1 MKKIK
6 VVKKFDFKSREFYS
20 LENKSSKKI
29 MKRVLTAAGPALF
42 LLSPKTLAD
51 GTAPAVVAVVAPEET
66 LTDAETTF
74 KDIYDAI
81 MGIFDAGVVLVI
93 IFAGAAWALGHRTK
107 AIEIVIG
114 VCCGYLLARHAI
126 DIRDFLKSI
135 GSK

>member
-1 MKKIK
+1 MAKIK
-6 VVKKFDFKSREFYS
+6 TVKKYDFKTGDFYNT
-20 LENKSSKKI
+20 ERNSSKAI
-29 MKRVLTAAGPALF
+29 SRVLTAAGPALV
-42 LLSPKTLAD
+42 LLSPTKILAD
-51 GTAPAVVAVVAPEET
+51 SAPAAVVVVAPEEAV
-66 LTDAETTF
+66 TDAETTF
-74 KDIYDAI
+74 RDIYDAI

-93 IFAGAAWALGHRTK
+93 IFAGAAWSLGHRTK